1 MNLEGFFYRR
11 WSDLLQKQL
20 HFQWKRGKLDAWMS
34 SLSAALEFVLPLTI
48 ILCGSVLLA
57 QDMVDLGTVVGFVTL
72 ASSFVVP
79 FGSIMT
85 SIGQFAAVLS
95 YIRKIADIIPSGKR
109 TNDGHMDYEMRHVD
123 GEHASLQRVLPSDSQ
138 SGKEI
143 TGEPRKSLVLCCA
156 AFRAY
161 R

>member
-1 MNLEGFFYRR
+1 
-11 WSDLLQKQL
+11 
-20 HFQWKRGKLDAWMS
+20 
-34 SLSAALEFVLPLTI
+34 
-48 ILCGSVLLA
+48 
-57 QDMVDLGTVVGFVTL
+57 MVDLGTVVGFVTL

-123 GEHASLQRVLPSDSQ
+123 GEHAPLQRVLPSDSQ

-143 TGEPRKSLVLCCA
+143 TGIGESQENPSCYA
-156 AFRAY
+156 APHSERIDNY
-161 R
+161 GR